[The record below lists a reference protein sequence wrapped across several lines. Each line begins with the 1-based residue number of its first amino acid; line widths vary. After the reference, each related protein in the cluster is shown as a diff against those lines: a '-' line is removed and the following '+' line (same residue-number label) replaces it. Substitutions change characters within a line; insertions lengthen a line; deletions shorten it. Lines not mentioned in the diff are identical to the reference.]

1 MNSIRSAPSRRI
13 IRFGPGNDLYGVV
26 HAPEAGSARGFIVC
40 APFGEDAKC
49 AYRPLYET
57 ADLAAEQ
64 GWTVLRFDYFGTGNS
79 AGAFEDFTPSRAK
92 DDISAAIAHL
102 REQGIELV
110 GALGLGLGASLAFEA
125 VAAHDAETDFLI
137 LWQPIVSGEQFY
149 KLNIKRQLVRQM
161 LTHGKA
167 KGGKSTGDIIDLD
180 GYSLRKS
187 TIEQLKSID
196 LLDHSPATVPPTL
209 LFQISFTQNM
219 ASDLQALAD
228 ACHPAPTS
236 ESIICEPFWK
246 RIGFVDCSQVYD
258 VTLEWLD
265 KMGK

>member
-1 MNSIRSAPSRRI
+1 MNSTRTTPSRRI
-13 IRFGPGNDLYGVV
+13 IHFGPEGKLYGVV
-26 HAPEAGSARGFIVC
+26 HAPPAHSTRGFVIC
-40 APFGEDAKC
+40 APFAEEAKC
-49 AYRPLYET
+49 AYRPLYEI
-57 ADLAAEQ
+57 ADLAAAQ

-79 AGAFEDFTPSRAK
+79 AGAFEDFTPPLAK
-92 DDISAAIAHL
+92 ENIAAAIAYLH
-102 REQGIELV
+102 EQGIERV
-110 GALGLGLGASLAFEA
+110 GLLGLGLGATLAFEA
-125 VAAHDAETDFLI
+125 VANDVKADLLI

-167 KGGKSTGDIIDLD
+167 NGGMSTGDIIDLD

-187 TIEQLKSID
+187 TIDQLKSID
-196 LLDHSPATVPPTL
+196 LLDYSPATVPPTL

-219 ASDLQALAD
+219 APDLQALGD

-236 ESIICEPFWK
+236 ECAVCEPFWK

-258 VTLEWLD
+258 VTLEWLGT
-265 KMGK
+265 MGE